1 MPLRCTI
8 SQETDEIKL
17 YNAILDITLFTNQ
30 ARECVDPDVTL
41 RSSFPLTLHSE
52 SPLGSSF
59 TGGGGYSFL
68 HISCS
73 VPSQI
78 RPVNRN
84 P

>member
-59 TGGGGYSFL
+59 RGGGIHFCIFHVQFL
-68 HISCS
+68 LKY
-73 VPSQI
+73 VL
-78 RPVNRN
+78 
-84 P
+84 